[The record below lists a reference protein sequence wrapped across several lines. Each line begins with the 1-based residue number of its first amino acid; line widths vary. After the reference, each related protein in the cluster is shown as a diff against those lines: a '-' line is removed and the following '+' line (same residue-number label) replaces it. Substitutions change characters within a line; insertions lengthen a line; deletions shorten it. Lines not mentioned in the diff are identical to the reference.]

1 MTERQR
7 DNAFAA
13 MSDVVL
19 AIAGELRLDAV
30 LDRLVH
36 AARELAGA
44 RYAALGIPDE
54 DGTEFDQFL
63 HAGMSDDLVAELGPL
78 PRTHGMLGAI
88 LADAKPFRTDD
99 ITKDPRFRG
108 WWPDAHPQMRS
119 FLGVPI
125 VAKGDVI
132 GAFYLTEKEGA
143 PDRGDGGFADRR
155 RRSPS
160 SRGRP
165 SSFDESDERL
175 ITVLAAHAA
184 IAIEN
189 ARLFEASRELSVIE
203 ERNRLARE
211 LHDSMTQNLFSLAL
225 TAEAA
230 AELVHADPVRA
241 ELEIDRIRALARET
255 QAELRSLVF
264 ELRPPRL
271 EDDGLVATVG
281 KDLDVLARA
290 HGMKADLRVHGAPE
304 LGSSVE
310 LELYRIVQE
319 ALNNVV
325 RHAGADSVT
334 IDMDAADG
342 DGRVAITIRD
352 DGAGFD
358 PGARTI
364 RERRLGLTSM
374 RERAEGL
381 GGTFIVESAP
391 GAGTTV
397 RVEVPRA

>member
-7 DNAFAA
+7 DDAFAA

-30 LDRLVH
+30 LDRLVN
-36 AARELAGA
+36 AARQLGRA
-44 RYAALGIPDE
+44 RYAALGIPDA

-88 LADAKPFRTDD
+88 LAGAKPFRTDD

-143 PDRGDGGFADRR
+143 
-155 RRSPS
+155 SN
-160 SRGRP
+160 
-165 SSFDESDERL
+165 FDESDERL

-241 ELEIDRIRALARET
+241 EVEIDRIRALARET

-264 ELRPPRL
+264 ELRPRRL
-271 EDDGLVATVG
+271 EDDGLVATVE
-281 KDLDVLARA
+281 KDVDVLARA

-304 LGSSVE
+304 VESSFE

-319 ALNNVV
+319 ALSNVV

-334 IDMDAADG
+334 VDIDTGDDIADG
-342 DGRVAITIRD
+342 RIAITIRD

-381 GGTFIVESAP
+381 GGTLMVQSAP

-397 RVEVPRA
+397 RVEVPGG

>member
-1 MTERQR
+1 VRVTSGSRE
-7 DNAFAA
+7 NAFAA

-36 AARELAGA
+36 AARELVDA

-78 PRTHGMLGAI
+78 PRTHGMLGAM
-88 LADAKPFRTDD
+88 LADPRPFRTDD
-99 ITKDPRFRG
+99 ITQDPRFRG
-108 WWPDAHPQMRS
+108 WWPDAHPLMRS

-125 VAKGDVI
+125 VAKGDII

-143 PDRGDGGFADRR
+143 A
-155 RRSPS
+155 
-160 SRGRP
+160 
-165 SSFDESDERL
+165 SFDDADEKV

-189 ARLFEASRELSVIE
+189 ARLFEASRELSVVE

-211 LHDSMTQNLFSLAL
+211 LHDAMTQNLFSLSL

-230 AELVHADPVRA
+230 GGLVRTDPERA
-241 ELEIDRIRALARET
+241 EAEIDHVRRLARET
-255 QAELRSLVF
+255 QAELRSLIF

-271 EDDGLVATVG
+271 EADGLVATIG
-281 KDLDVLARA
+281 KDLEVLGRA
-290 HGMKADLRVHGAPE
+290 HGLKADLRVHCTPE
-304 LGSSVE
+304 LASTAE
-310 LELYRIVQE
+310 MELYRIVQE
-319 ALNNVV
+319 ALNNAV
-325 RHAGADSVT
+325 RHARAET
-334 IDMDAADG
+334 IAVDVDAADG
-342 DGRVAITIRD
+342 TVTITVRD
-352 DGAGFD
+352 DGVGFD
-358 PGARTI
+358 PAARAI

-374 RERAEGL
+374 RERAESL
-381 GGTFIVESAP
+381 GGTLTIETARSS
-391 GAGTTV
+391 GTTV
-397 RVEVPRA
+397 RVEVPGG

>member
-1 MTERQR
+1 VGVVATMHR
-7 DNAFAA
+7 DDAFAA

-19 AIAGELRLDAV
+19 AIASELRLDAV

-36 AARELAGA
+36 AARELVDA

-78 PRTHGMLGAI
+78 PRTHGMLGAM
-88 LADAKPFRTDD
+88 LSDPRPFRTDD

-108 WWPDAHPQMRS
+108 WWPDAHPLMRS

-125 VAKGDVI
+125 VAKGDII
-132 GAFYLTEKEGA
+132 GAFYLTEKIGA
-143 PDRGDGGFADRR
+143 PAAFDDAD
-155 RRSPS
+155 
-160 SRGRP
+160 
-165 SSFDESDERL
+165 EKL

-211 LHDSMTQNLFSLAL
+211 LHDAMTQNLFSLSL

-230 AELVHADPVRA
+230 SGLVRTDPGRA
-241 ELEIDRIRALARET
+241 EAEIDRVRELARET

-271 EDDGLVATVG
+271 ETDGLVATIR
-281 KDLDVLARA
+281 KDLEVLGRA
-290 HGMKADLRVHGAPE
+290 HGLKADVRVHRKPE
-304 LGSSVE
+304 LDSAVE
-310 LELYRIVQE
+310 IELYRIVQE
-319 ALNNVV
+319 ALNNAV
-325 RHAGADSVT
+325 RHARAESVAVDVDAPDGMVT
-334 IDMDAADG
+334 IT
-342 DGRVAITIRD
+342 VRD
-352 DGAGFD
+352 DGVGFD
-358 PGARTI
+358 PAARAI

-374 RERAEGL
+374 RERAEAL
-381 GGTFIVESAP
+381 GGTLTVETAP
-391 GAGTTV
+391 RSGTTV
-397 RVEVPRA
+397 RVEVPGG

>member
-1 MTERQR
+1 
-7 DNAFAA
+7 

-36 AARELAGA
+36 AARELVDA

-63 HAGMSDDLVAELGPL
+63 HAGMSDDLVAQLGPL
-78 PRTHGMLGAI
+78 PRTHGMLGAM
-88 LADAKPFRTDD
+88 LSDPRPFRTDD
-99 ITKDPRFRG
+99 ITTDPRFRG
-108 WWPDAHPQMRS
+108 WWPDAHPRMRS

-125 VAKGDVI
+125 VAKGDII

-143 PDRGDGGFADRR
+143 A
-155 RRSPS
+155 
-160 SRGRP
+160 
-165 SSFDESDERL
+165 SFDEADEKV

-211 LHDSMTQNLFSLAL
+211 LHDAMTQNLFSLSL

-230 AELVHADPVRA
+230 AGLVRTDPGRA
-241 ELEIDRIRALARET
+241 EAEIDRVRQLARET

-271 EDDGLVATVG
+271 EADGLVATVG
-281 KDLDVLARA
+281 KDLDVLGRA
-290 HGMKADLRVHGAPE
+290 HGLKADLQVHGALE
-304 LGSSVE
+304 LASAVE
-310 LELYRIVQE
+310 MELYRIVQE
-319 ALNNVV
+319 ALNNAV
-325 RHAGADSVT
+325 RHARAESITVDV
-334 IDMDAADG
+334 DAADG
-342 DGRVAITIRD
+342 VVTITVRD
-352 DGAGFD
+352 DGVGFD
-358 PGARTI
+358 PAARAI

-374 RERAEGL
+374 RERAESL
-381 GGTFIVESAP
+381 GGKFTVETAP
-391 GAGTTV
+391 RAGTTV
-397 RVEVPRA
+397 RVEVPSG